1 MMFYTGFLKSEDNFI
16 VTKILTKENTMNK
29 KDFLAELTLIR
40 QDYKKTEEE
49 LFLNFSEENNP
60 YKIGDIVRDHYH
72 IIKIRKIKHR
82 FPDARGIFN
91 SESDFPTTIFTGTEL
106 TKDLSPKKIQ
116 KNIYMCLCNIKRKL
130 N

>member
-1 MMFYTGFLKSEDNFI
+1 MT
-16 VTKILTKENTMNK
+16 K
-29 KDFLAELTLIR
+29 KDFLSQLNILR
-40 QDYKKTEEE
+40 QDYKKTKED
-49 LFLNFSEENNP
+49 LYLKFAEENNP
-60 YKIGDIVRDHYH
+60 FKIGDIVSDYYH
-72 IIKIRKIKHR
+72 TIKIRKIKHR

-106 TKDLSPKKIQ
+106 TKDLSPKRIQ